1 MDRRHE
7 GGRRR
12 RCPGHVVRSLDRL
25 RAQRNLCGQAGQR
38 RRLELRGGSPLAD
51 RPVPAGGLLQRLVL
65 PAPRV
70 PDDGRLDDHAGAQPA
85 AQRSDDHLAAAGRRP
100 AQPAGWRSDPERLRS
115 PGGLP
120 AGRHPRSSRVGAGQ
134 RVVPG
139 SGLLRLLLGR
149 RRPVRALAERST
161 SVRSAPAIQ
170 RGRDRVLQRLQRRPR
185 AVAHRLGDLRR
196 RRGGQPDARRP
207 GRRAMNDS
215 RPAMSETL
223 ASKVPQVTLAFW
235 VIKLLATTVGE
246 TGGDALS
253 MTLNLGYATASLIY
267 LTFFA
272 ATLAAQVS
280 ARRYHPAIYWAVVV
294 ATTTVGTTVSDYL
307 DRTVGLGYVKS
318 SIALLAAV
326 VVILLVWRA
335 ARGRVQFEGIT
346 DRRDE
351 IFYWL
356 AIVVANTLGTALGD
370 CTADDLGLGFS
381 GGALVFA
388 GLLAVV
394 AALYRWAPRLPR
406 SAL

>member
-1 MDRRHE
+1 MNE
-7 GGRRR
+7 G
-12 RCPGHVVRSLDRL
+12 
-25 RAQRNLCGQAGQR
+25 
-38 RRLELRGGSPLAD
+38 
-51 RPVPAGGLLQRLVL
+51 
-65 PAPRV
+65 
-70 PDDGRLDDHAGAQPA
+70 
-85 AQRSDDHLAAAGRRP
+85 RP
-100 AQPAGWRSDPERLRS
+100 ASL
-115 PGGLP
+115 
-120 AGRHPRSSRVGAGQ
+120 
-134 RVVPG
+134 
-139 SGLLRLLLGR
+139 
-149 RRPVRALAERST
+149 
-161 SVRSAPAIQ
+161 
-170 RGRDRVLQRLQRRPR
+170 
-185 AVAHRLGDLRR
+185 
-196 RRGGQPDARRP
+196 
-207 GRRAMNDS
+207 
-215 RPAMSETL
+215 ETL
-223 ASKVPQVTLAFW
+223 ASKVPKVALAFW

-267 LTFFA
+267 LAFFA

-307 DRTVGLGYVKS
+307 DRTVGLGYVNS

-326 VVILLVWRA
+326 IVILLVWRA

-356 AIVVANTLGTALGD
+356 TIVVANTLGTALGD

-406 SAL
+406 SALFWAAYVLTRPFGATLGDTLTKPRDEGGLALGRIGASLAIVLLMVAAIAVTSNRDRRRAPPPDRPRAPTP